1 MCTKIALVGSPN
13 TAKTSLFNLLTGMN
27 QQVGNFP
34 GVTVEKHWGKFNLP
48 DGRVA
53 ELLDLPGA
61 YSLNAYSEEE
71 KIVSEILH
79 NKQHADFPELV
90 VVTVDVTNLERNLV
104 ILTQISDLD
113 IPVIGVLTMNDML
126 IGKSVSPQELT
137 NAFNQIPFLKINGRT
152 GEGKQELID
161 FISACNIQPVEKFI
175 SFPLKEN
182 LNIAEARRDAESRKT
197 TIVNRLKEVPSF
209 VGVTRHSFT
218 TKVDKLLVHPILGYA
233 FFGIVLFLIFQFMFS
248 ISAIPMD
255 WIDSVFLNFSQYL
268 QTKMPEGIF
277 TDLITQGIVP
287 GVGGVLIFVPQIAI
301 LFFFLGVL
309 EETGYMTRVVF
320 IMDRLVRP
328 FGLNGRSIVPL
339 VSSAACAIPAILS
352 TRVIGNPKERLI
364 TILVSPLISCSAR
377 IPVFVL
383 LIYLVIPNTYMYGFI
398 GLQGTVLFA
407 MYALGVIGALLVAM
421 VMNKFIRSKEKSFLL
436 LELPE
441 YRWPRWKNIL
451 LHLNEKVQAFV
462 FEAGKII
469 LAISIVLWAFAAF
482 PKLDE
487 EQKAQGK
494 TQIEESYLG
503 QAGKTIAPVF
513 APLGYDWKMTVS
525 LLTSFA
531 AREVFVGTMATLYSA
546 GENYEEDESLLQRM
560 REDINLQ
567 TGKPAYS
574 LASGLSLMV
583 FYVFAMQCMA
593 TFAAVKRETKSWKWP
608 LIQMGYMGFM
618 AYTLALLTF
627 NIFS

>member
-197 TIVNRLKEVPSF
+197 SIVNRLKEVPSF

-462 FEAGKII
+462 FDAGKII

-482 PKLDE
+482 PKINE
-487 EQKAQGK
+487 EQVAQGK

-627 NIFS
+627 NLFS

>member
-152 GEGKQELID
+152 GEGKKELID

-197 TIVNRLKEVPSF
+197 SIVNRLKEVPSF

-407 MYALGVIGALLVAM
+407 MYALGVIGALVVAM

-451 LHLNEKVQAFV
+451 LHLKEKVQAFV
-462 FEAGKII
+462 FDAGKII

-482 PKLDE
+482 PKINE
-487 EQKAQGK
+487 EQVAQGK

-546 GENYEEDESLLQRM
+546 GENFEEDESLLTRM

-627 NIFS
+627 HIFS

>member
-79 NKQHADFPELV
+79 NKKHADFPELV

-126 IGKSVSPQELT
+126 IGKSVNPEELT

-152 GEGKQELID
+152 GEGKQALID

-197 TIVNRLKEVPSF
+197 SIVNRLKEVPSF

-255 WIDSVFLNFSQYL
+255 WIDSIFLNFSQFL
-268 QTKMPEGIF
+268 QGQLPDGIF
-277 TDLITQGIVP
+277 TDLLTQGIVP
-287 GVGGVLIFVPQIAI
+287 GVGGVLVFVPQIAI
-301 LFFFLGVL
+301 LFFFIGVL

-328 FGLNGRSIVPL
+328 FGLNGRSVVPL

-383 LIYLVIPNTYMYGFI
+383 LIYLVIPNTYIYGFI

-451 LHLNEKVQAFV
+451 LHLKEKVQAFV
-462 FEAGKII
+462 FDAGKII
-469 LAISIVLWAFAAF
+469 LAISVVLWAFAAF
-482 PKLDE
+482 PKINE
-487 EQKAQGK
+487 EQVAQGK

-503 QAGKTIAPVF
+503 QAGKSIAPVF

-627 NIFS
+627 HLFN

>member
-126 IGKSVSPQELT
+126 IGKSVVPQELT

-197 TIVNRLKEVPSF
+197 SIVNRLKEVPSF

-233 FFGIVLFLIFQFMFS
+233 FFGVVLFLIFQFMFS

-268 QTKMPEGIF
+268 QTIMPEGTF

-451 LHLNEKVQAFV
+451 LHLKEKVQAFV
-462 FEAGKII
+462 FDAGKII

-482 PKLDE
+482 PKINE
-487 EQKAQGK
+487 EQVAQGK

-546 GENYEEDESLLQRM
+546 GENFEEDESLLQRM

>member
-126 IGKSVSPQELT
+126 IGKSVVPQELT

-161 FISACNIQPVEKFI
+161 FISAFNIQPVEKFI

-197 TIVNRLKEVPSF
+197 SIVNRLKEVPSF
-209 VGVTRHSFT
+209 VGVTRHTFT
-218 TKVDKLLVHPILGYA
+218 TKVDKLLVHPIFGYA

-268 QTKMPEGIF
+268 QTKMSEGVF

-383 LIYLVIPNTYMYGFI
+383 LIYLVIPNTYIYGFI

-407 MYALGVIGALLVAM
+407 MYTLGVIGALLVAM

-451 LHLNEKVQAFV
+451 LHLKEKVQAFV
-462 FEAGKII
+462 FDAGKII

-482 PKLDE
+482 PKISE
-487 EQKAQGK
+487 EQITQGK

-546 GENYEEDESLLQRM
+546 GENFEEDESLLQRM

-608 LIQMGYMGFM
+608 LIQVGYMGFM

-627 NIFS
+627 YLFS

>member
-161 FISACNIQPVEKFI
+161 FISACDIQPVEKFI

-197 TIVNRLKEVPSF
+197 SIVNRLKEVPSF

-218 TKVDKLLVHPILGYA
+218 TKVDKLLVHPIFGY
-233 FFGIVLFLIFQFMFS
+233 GIFSLVLFLIFQFMFV

-255 WIDSVFLNFSQYL
+255 WIDSIFLNFSQYL
-268 QTKMPEGIF
+268 QGKLPGGIF
-277 TDLITQGIVP
+277 TDLLTQGIVP
-287 GVGGVLIFVPQIAI
+287 GVGGVLVFVPQIAI
-301 LFFFLGVL
+301 LFFFIGVL

-328 FGLNGRSIVPL
+328 FGLNGRSVVPL

-383 LIYLVIPNTYMYGFI
+383 LIYLVIPNTYVYGFI
-398 GLQGTVLFA
+398 GVQGTVLFA
-407 MYALGVIGALLVAM
+407 LYALGVIGALLVAM
-421 VMNKFIRSKEKSFLL
+421 VMNKFIRSNEKSFLL
-436 LELPE
+436 LEMPD

-451 LHLNEKVQAFV
+451 LHLKEKVQAFV
-462 FEAGKII
+462 FDAGKII

-482 PKLDE
+482 PKINE
-487 EQKAQGK
+487 EQVAQGK

-627 NIFS
+627 NLFT

>member
-13 TAKTSLFNLLTGMN
+13 TAKTSLFNLLTGLN

-34 GVTVEKHWGKFNLP
+34 GVTVEKHWGKFKLP
-48 DGRVA
+48 DNR
-53 ELLDLPGA
+53 EIDLLDLPGT

-104 ILTQISDLD
+104 ILTQISDLG

-126 IGKSVSPQELT
+126 IGKSVIAQELSD
-137 NAFNQIPFLKINGRT
+137 AFNKIPFLKINGRT
-152 GEGKQELID
+152 GEGKNELIN
-161 FISACNIQPVEKFI
+161 FISECNIQPVENFI
-175 SFPLKEN
+175 SFQLKKD
-182 LNIAEARRDAESRKT
+182 LNIAEARRDAEQRKT
-197 TIVNRLKEVPSF
+197 SIVNRLKLVPSF
-209 VGVTRHSFT
+209 VRETRHSLT
-218 TKVDKLLVHPILGYA
+218 TKIDKLLVHPILGYA
-233 FFGIVLFLIFQFMFS
+233 FFSLILFLIFQFMFS
-248 ISAIPMD
+248 FSSIPMD

-268 QTKMPEGIF
+268 QTQMPSGIF
-277 TDLITQGIVP
+277 TDLLTQGIVP

-398 GLQGTVLFA
+398 GLQGFVLFA
-407 MYALGVIGALLVAM
+407 MYALGVVGALFVAM
-421 VMNKFIRSKEKSFLL
+421 VMNKFIRSKEKGFLL

-451 LHLNEKVQAFV
+451 LHLKEKVQAFV
-462 FEAGKII
+462 FDAGKII

-482 PKLDE
+482 PKISE
-487 EQKAQGK
+487 EQVAQGK

-546 GENYEEDESLLQRM
+546 GENFEEDESLLQRM
-560 REDINLQ
+560 REDVNLQ

-574 LASGLSLMV
+574 FASGLSLMV

-608 LIQMGYMGFM
+608 LIQVAYMGFM

-627 NIFS
+627 NLFS

>member
-161 FISACNIQPVEKFI
+161 FISACDIQPVEKFI

-197 TIVNRLKEVPSF
+197 SIVNRLKDVPSF

-398 GLQGTVLFA
+398 GLQGAVLFA

-451 LHLNEKVQAFV
+451 LHLKEKVQAFV
-462 FEAGKII
+462 FDAGKII

-482 PKLDE
+482 PKINE
-487 EQKAQGK
+487 EQVAQGK

-627 NIFS
+627 NLFS

>member
-126 IGKSVSPQELT
+126 IGKSVSPQEIT

-152 GEGKQELID
+152 GEGKNELID

-197 TIVNRLKEVPSF
+197 SIVNRLKEVPSF

-451 LHLNEKVQAFV
+451 LHLKEKVQAFV
-462 FEAGKII
+462 FDAGKII

-482 PKLDE
+482 PKISE
-487 EQKAQGK
+487 EQVAQGK

-608 LIQMGYMGFM
+608 LIQIGYMGFM

-627 NIFS
+627 NLFS

>member
-1 MCTKIALVGSPN
+1 M
-13 TAKTSLFNLLTGMN
+13 
-27 QQVGNFP
+27 
-34 GVTVEKHWGKFNLP
+34 
-48 DGRVA
+48 
-53 ELLDLPGA
+53 
-61 YSLNAYSEEE
+61 
-71 KIVSEILH
+71 
-79 NKQHADFPELV
+79 
-90 VVTVDVTNLERNLV
+90 
-104 ILTQISDLD
+104 
-113 IPVIGVLTMNDML
+113 
-126 IGKSVSPQELT
+126 
-137 NAFNQIPFLKINGRT
+137 
-152 GEGKQELID
+152 
-161 FISACNIQPVEKFI
+161 
-175 SFPLKEN
+175 
-182 LNIAEARRDAESRKT
+182 
-197 TIVNRLKEVPSF
+197 F
-209 VGVTRHSFT
+209 V
-218 TKVDKLLVHPILGYA
+218 
-233 FFGIVLFLIFQFMFS
+233 

-255 WIDSVFLNFSQYL
+255 WIDSIFLNFSQFL
-268 QTKMPEGIF
+268 QGKLPEGIF
-277 TDLITQGIVP
+277 TDLLTQGIVP
-287 GVGGVLIFVPQIAI
+287 GVGGVLVFVPQIAI
-301 LFFFLGVL
+301 LFFFIGVL

-328 FGLNGRSIVPL
+328 FGLNGRSVVPL

-383 LIYLVIPNTYMYGFI
+383 LIYLVIPNTYAFGFI
-398 GLQGTVLFA
+398 GVQGTVLFA
-407 MYALGVIGALLVAM
+407 LYALGVIGALLVAM
-421 VMNKFIRSKEKSFLL
+421 VMNKFIRSNEKSFLL
-436 LELPE
+436 LEMPE

-451 LHLNEKVQAFV
+451 LHLKEKVQAFV
-462 FEAGKII
+462 FDAGKII

-482 PKLDE
+482 PKLNE
-487 EQKAQGK
+487 EQTAQGK
-494 TQIEESYLG
+494 SQIEESYLG
-503 QAGKTIAPVF
+503 QAGKTISPVF

-546 GENYEEDESLLQRM
+546 GENFEEDESLLTRM

-608 LIQMGYMGFM
+608 VIQVIYMGFM

-627 NIFS
+627 NLFS